1 MASIRELKK
10 DINFLTSEIITE
22 VYVRKVLFSG
32 VKESDV
38 SKIIADALAFRNDL
52 IARVNA
58 RDGRNNAKLVKASFQ
73 QLRKD
78 MVDQFTALVAAVNE
92 LKADKE

>member
-10 DINFLTSEIITE
+10 DINYLTSEIITE

-38 SKIIADALAFRNDL
+38 SKIIVDALAFRNDL
-52 IARVNA
+52 IERVNA

-78 MVDQFTALVAAVNE
+78 MADRFTALVEAVNE